1 MRSIAK
7 WMLGSIVTVA
17 MSASAPDLAAADCT
31 WSVTGQLSVEHQ
43 LSELQAKYGGKSYLK
58 GIKVKVSAKE
68 KIFGV
73 WGTWNSWG
81 EEITSSSGSF
91 SVTKTKNCNPRRFKA
106 EVKFQSD
113 DLEVRYQY
121 STSDPLTD
129 VKWYTIYEETEGE
142 HDAGTLSLGEK
153 TFSSSGRQDLN
164 DWEARRHADIWV
176 LYQLAIEYVASLG
189 SDYQF
194 TTQIKVKYPHDG
206 IAGDNVETSYANPT
220 TKVIYI
226 VKNSVKDCFN
236 TPTLL
241 HELGHIWAYNHT
253 TGEICLT
260 ETLLSNGSTHGLV
273 DDPCTAFHEGFADW
287 WMDKMTEALFGTSPP
302 LPYNRAYLSTGGLG
316 TALTSL
322 SLMQRH
328 DDGWISVFH
337 TLTTKDLHRYT
348 FKESGS
354 SVTSPYIEIKPITI
368 MTTNCSSPDLSF
380 KNVLRVFNEDAS
392 AGYPSKLS
400 RDDTTIDAFLTR
412 VEKILSSFTSD
423 HRDLYKDLVDPSKT
437 VQPSEKLCTTSIPP
451 PPFPGR

>member
-1 MRSIAK
+1 
-7 WMLGSIVTVA
+7 
-17 MSASAPDLAAADCT
+17 
-31 WSVTGQLSVEHQ
+31 
-43 LSELQAKYGGKSYLK
+43 
-58 GIKVKVSAKE
+58 
-68 KIFGV
+68 
-73 WGTWNSWG
+73 
-81 EEITSSSGSF
+81 
-91 SVTKTKNCNPRRFKA
+91 
-106 EVKFQSD
+106 
-113 DLEVRYQY
+113 
-121 STSDPLTD
+121 
-129 VKWYTIYEETEGE
+129 
-142 HDAGTLSLGEK
+142 
-153 TFSSSGRQDLN
+153 
-164 DWEARRHADIWV
+164 
-176 LYQLAIEYVASLG
+176 
-189 SDYQF
+189 
-194 TTQIKVKYPHDG
+194 
-206 IAGDNVETSYANPT
+206 
-220 TKVIYI
+220 
-226 VKNSVKDCFN
+226 
-236 TPTLL
+236 
-241 HELGHIWAYNHT
+241 
-253 TGEICLT
+253 
-260 ETLLSNGSTHGLV
+260 
-273 DDPCTAFHEGFADW
+273 
-287 WMDKMTEALFGTSPP
+287 MDKMTEALFGTSPP